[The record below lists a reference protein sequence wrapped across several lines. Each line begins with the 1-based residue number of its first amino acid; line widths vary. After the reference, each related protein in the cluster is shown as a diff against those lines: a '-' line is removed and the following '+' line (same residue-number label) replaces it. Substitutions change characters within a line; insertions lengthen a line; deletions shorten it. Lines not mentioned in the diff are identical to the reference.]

1 MASAATPSK
10 PGKPFV
16 RRAVVVG
23 LVIAS
28 LALLS
33 VYFRESSS
41 GPLHDVQSAGAS
53 VIHPFQVAAERVAQ
67 PFEDLVR
74 LGG

>member
-1 MASAATPSK
+1 M
-10 PGKPFV
+10 
-16 RRAVVVG
+16 G

-41 GPLHDVQSAGAS
+41 GTLHDVQDAGAS

-67 PFEDLVR
+67 PFEDLY
-74 LGG
+74 GWAG